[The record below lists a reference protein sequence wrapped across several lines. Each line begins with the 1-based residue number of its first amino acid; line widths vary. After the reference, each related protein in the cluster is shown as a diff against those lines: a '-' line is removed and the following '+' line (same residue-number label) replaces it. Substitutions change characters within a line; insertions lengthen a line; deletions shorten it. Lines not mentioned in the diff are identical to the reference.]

1 MPFSVWLIGSL
12 ATHARGKVLTA
23 ASGALAAEQW
33 PDDFGLGIAF
43 GTDFQVADKVEQG
56 KWASW
61 CEPAGRVLLLVP
73 PFNVAQETVP
83 TDWRVYRPQRAE
95 PAVGD
100 RMGKLLSPEVRYEI
114 TGGVQVATELG
125 GKWNAGGVHTA
136 YYRKHPHSG
145 LFAISCLPLWSLRVL
160 DHPTVVKEW
169 LATLVA
175 VAGEPM
181 PVADLPGEY
190 YIFRPNGDHFA
201 MMLHLCEWD
210 YGGRDEA
217 LATLADSPVLAMPEE
232 SAQRC
237 LEELEKVGWATGG
250 KLTDVGRTSLFE
262 SRYAAYA
269 QAMEAGRK

>member
-1 MPFSVWLIGSL
+1 MPSSIWLVGSL

-23 ASGALAAEQW
+23 TSDARPVEEW

-43 GTDFQVADKVEQG
+43 GTDFQGLNKADQQ
-56 KWASW
+56 KWADW
-61 CEPAGRVLLLVP
+61 CEPAGRGLLLVP
-73 PFNVAQETVP
+73 PFNLAQETVP
-83 TDWRVYRPQRAE
+83 TDWRTYRPERVQS
-95 PAVGD
+95 AVGD
-100 RMGKLLSPEVRYEI
+100 RLGKLLASEVRYEVI
-114 TGGVQVATELG
+114 GGLQVATELG
-125 GKWNAGGVHTA
+125 GQWNSGGVHTA

-145 LFAISCLPLWSLRVL
+145 LFALTCLPLWSLRVL
-160 DHPTVVKEW
+160 DHAAVVKDW

-181 PVADLPGEY
+181 PVSDLPGEY
-190 YIFRPNGDHFA
+190 YIFRPSGDHFA
-201 MMLHLCEWD
+201 MMLHLCERD

-217 LATLADSPVLAMPEE
+217 LATLAESPVLVMPEE

-237 LEELEKVGWATGG
+237 LEELEKVGWVTGG

-269 QAMEAGRK
+269 QAMEARRT